1 MNTVN
6 YYIQLYTL
14 KIIFTFTLHFSLT
27 AYNPKS
33 SEYVRKK
40 YKKKL
45 QKFEETCQLI
55 RYLGDNMTVRYRAP
69 NDRPG
74 DFDNKL
80 EVFFAL
86 RGIEPTKTWM
96 V

>member
-1 MNTVN
+1 
-6 YYIQLYTL
+6 
-14 KIIFTFTLHFSLT
+14 
-27 AYNPKS
+27 
-33 SEYVRKK
+33 
-40 YKKKL
+40 
-45 QKFEETCQLI
+45 
-55 RYLGDNMTVRYRAP
+55 MTVRYRAP

-80 EVFFAL
+80 ETFFAL